1 MTSKKKAIFI
11 IAPLIVVLALV
22 AIGATIMNG
31 RKNKDK
37 KEDKMEVVR
46 RGEFIVKIR
55 ESGNLEPLVSVEI
68 RSNVE
73 GEIKKLYVKEG
84 DVVEKEQK
92 LLQIDAHQ
100 IEEQKKQ
107 AEANRDARQAQ
118 LEQAKLRI
126 QLTQKQ
132 QESAITQAQN
142 AVKVAKAS
150 LESLDATTI
159 QRVTQAE
166 TDIATTQNAVEQDR
180 IALSQAEISLQQAKL
195 ALEQYQGAEKSA
207 KIARDNAEAEYKRN
221 KDLFEKKFVSKKI
234 LEDAESR
241 LATATSQYET
251 AQTNVQS
258 QSKAVEFQKQN
269 IAARQQAIETRQ
281 TTLRFQEQN
290 LISIKES
297 QGAQMKQL
305 LAELGNAEARLQEL
319 METTNQEK
327 SLTVH
332 SEVGARAGFLEAQS
346 QLKSQ
351 EERLGWTTVIAPM
364 SGTVTRLDV
373 EEGEITVSGRSAFSQ
388 GPAILTI
395 ADLSHMVV
403 KTRINEVE
411 IAKVKVG
418 QKVEIRVDSY
428 LNKVFEG
435 RVSEIAPSAYA
446 PQRGGGGGDGTITF
460 EVIIEVIGS
469 PPELLPGMSAD
480 VDIIVFQQED
490 VLQLPIEAVIDSEVL
505 TVKANVPVGNVGRL
519 KSDQKVE
526 VQNLIG
532 KKFPG
537 KVGSIRSDKERGN
550 VEILLDG
557 TPLGLRT
564 GPTEVSILISETERI
579 EGIQAEIESEKKYFV
594 LLDKPESKDA
604 HKKEKKKDKK
614 NPEKGVRTRIEVG
627 RRNSSHFE
635 ILSGVQVGER
645 VFVPSMQQ
653 LTQKNQNKT

>member
-1 MTSKKKAIFI
+1 MK
-11 IAPLIVVLALV
+11 
-22 AIGATIMNG
+22 N

-55 ESGNLEPLVSVEI
+55 ESGNLEPLVSVEV

-73 GEIKKLYVKEG
+73 GDINNLYIKEG
-84 DVVEKEQK
+84 DVVKKGQK

-118 LEQAKLRI
+118 LAQAKLRI

-166 TDIATTQNAVEQDR
+166 TDIATTKNAVEQDR

-195 ALEQYQGAEKSA
+195 TLEQYQGAEKSA
-207 KIARDNAEAEYKRN
+207 KIARDNAESEYKRN

-251 AQTNVQS
+251 SQTNVQS

-305 LAELGNAEARLQEL
+305 LAELGNAEARLQEF

-327 SLTVH
+327 LLTVH
-332 SEVGARAGFLEAQS
+332 SEVGAQAGLLEAQS

-351 EERLGWTTVIAPM
+351 AERLDWTTVIAPM
-364 SGTVTRLDV
+364 SGTVTRLDI
-373 EEGEITVSGRSAFSQ
+373 EEGE
-388 GPAILTI
+388 
-395 ADLSHMVV
+395 
-403 KTRINEVE
+403 
-411 IAKVKVG
+411 
-418 QKVEIRVDSY
+418 
-428 LNKVFEG
+428 
-435 RVSEIAPSAYA
+435 
-446 PQRGGGGGDGTITF
+446 
-460 EVIIEVIGS
+460 
-469 PPELLPGMSAD
+469 
-480 VDIIVFQQED
+480 
-490 VLQLPIEAVIDSEVL
+490 
-505 TVKANVPVGNVGRL
+505 
-519 KSDQKVE
+519 
-526 VQNLIG
+526 
-532 KKFPG
+532 
-537 KVGSIRSDKERGN
+537 
-550 VEILLDG
+550 
-557 TPLGLRT
+557 
-564 GPTEVSILISETERI
+564 
-579 EGIQAEIESEKKYFV
+579 
-594 LLDKPESKDA
+594 
-604 HKKEKKKDKK
+604 
-614 NPEKGVRTRIEVG
+614 
-627 RRNSSHFE
+627 
-635 ILSGVQVGER
+635 
-645 VFVPSMQQ
+645 
-653 LTQKNQNKT
+653 